1 MAKYLAPSDPE
12 RAEKLYAPCLYIPDD
27 GNGREAS
34 LVRGSYKEVI
44 GGIEDHGW
52 RKPAHLKRM
61 ENEAKTGSRSGS
73 GSGSGSGANSP
84 RQVSGVRL
92 GSGSRRSSS
101 RRAEDE
107 DGDEEL

>member
-61 ENEAKTGSRSGS
+61 ENEAKTGSRSV
-73 GSGSGSGANSP
+73 SGSGSGANSP
-84 RQVSGVRL
+84 RNVSGVRL